1 MDRGEELSSKSAC
14 KDSRKLI
21 NDVPWETHLA
31 TVVQIL
37 RFPVERKIGNL
48 DLSLKSPVRLL
59 ACFDSKPQFL
69 RAASWEGRELGR

>member
-1 MDRGEELSSKSAC
+1 MMSLGRHSSS
-14 KDSRKLI
+14 
-21 NDVPWETHLA
+21 PTPA

-48 DLSLKSPVRLL
+48 DLSLKSPVRPLT
-59 ACFDSKPQFL
+59 CFDSKPQFL